1 MTEKEPKDPQQKLV
15 IEKISPVL
23 IEDEMKRS
31 YIDYAMSVIVGRALP
46 DVRDGL
52 KPVHRRIIY
61 AMNEQGMTYDKP
73 YKKSARIVG
82 DVLGKYHPHG
92 DIAVYDSLVRMV
104 QDFSLRYPLIDG
116 QGNFG
121 CFTGDTKIKL
131 LDGTE
136 KSFEE
141 LAKLSPDEIFY
152 VYSIDDN
159 GQIVVGEG
167 KNARLTRRNAEL
179 IELTIDNGEKIRC
192 TPDHR
197 FMLRDGTYKEAKDLT
212 PDDCLM
218 PGYFDTAQIK
228 EGLNE
233 YLRVFQPASEEYDFV
248 HHIADEFNAQRGI
261 ARVFGGPF
269 VRHHKNFNR
278 MDNSPTNIVR
288 MDFLEH
294 LHLHAENITELWE
307 DDEFRELQKQ
317 GVKRYYDDHPEV
329 REQRRNIF
337 INQNKQEEFRK
348 ENASRSSA
356 GIKRY
361 YSQNPQACAEISM
374 RMKALWEDEDYRSRM
389 RTALANIEKREL
401 SPEEKAR
408 IAQIISEKSRQMWK
422 NEEKRSQI
430 VEAISRAL
438 SSEKV
443 RAKLSENSRRNWQN
457 PDYRAKYSEDHFS
470 KMALK
475 SWEKPETRVMH
486 REKIARQWQDL
497 SFCDAQ
503 RKGVIH
509 SNELRIQQNPAMMSE
524 LAACAACTLEK
535 KWTDPEYKN
544 TVMRQKIAGYVAQL
558 LKKYEVIT
566 PDVYESNRDKNWIP
580 RIETALKYFDNFDHL
595 LTAAQNYNHHIIS
608 KRFLDGHTD
617 TYDITVD
624 GYHNF
629 LLASGV
635 FVHNSIDGDSAAA
648 MRYTEVRLGKIS
660 EEIFGDID
668 KETVDFVPNYDDS
681 LKEPSVMPCKLP
693 NLLINGSTGI
703 AVGMATNMP
712 PHNLGEII
720 DGITLVIDNPE
731 AGFNDLFKVVKGPD
745 FPTAGFI
752 YGRQGIID
760 AFSTGRGSIKMR
772 ARATIEEIKGKEQ
785 IIVTELPYQVNKAKL
800 IENIAGLVRDKK
812 IAGITDLRDESDK
825 DGIRI
830 VMEISRQAQGNII
843 LNQLYQHTQLEDSF
857 GVINLALV
865 DGQPRLLTLKDLM
878 VNYINHR
885 KQVIIR
891 RTQFELRK
899 AEARAHILEGLIIA
913 LDHIDEVIKLIRASK
928 TPDEARAGLVA
939 TFSLSEEQ
947 AKAILDMK
955 LQRLTGLER
964 EKIDAE
970 YSELLKIIASLKEL
984 LASEMKILALIK
996 TELADIRSRFADK
1009 RRTEIIE
1016 STGDLLTEDLIP
1028 KEDVVITIS
1037 NSGYIKRISVDSY
1050 RQQHRGGKGVI
1061 GMETKEEDFV
1071 SDLFIGN
1078 THDYMLFFTDRGKV
1092 YWLKV
1097 YGIPTAGRQ
1106 ARGTAIVN
1114 LLQIEQGE
1122 NITAYTPVSGF
1133 DEKHF
1138 LLMVTKKG
1146 TAKKTALTEFSN
1158 PRKSGIIAI
1167 SLDEGDKL
1175 VSVKLTDGTKNF
1187 VIGTKHGKAI
1197 RFNENDVRS
1206 MGRNAG
1212 GVRGIRLL
1220 GEDEV
1225 VSAAVVE
1232 EGSTLLTVTE
1242 NGYGKRTEFE
1252 EYRAMNRGGQ
1262 GVITIDV
1269 SIRNGNVVDIR
1280 TVHEDDE
1287 IMVTTSKGIVIRV
1300 PVSGIKVQGRNTQGV
1315 RIMKVDGGD
1324 RVVGVARLAKE
1335 EEKVVQEKLEDAAT
1349 EEEKTEMNAEKQ
1361 A

>member
-1 MTEKEPKDPQQKLV
+1 MAEQEPKDPMQTPV
-15 IEKISPVL
+15 VEKISPVN
-23 IEDEMKRS
+23 IEVEMKRS

-52 KPVHRRIIY
+52 KPVHRRILY

-92 DIAVYDSLVRMV
+92 DIAVYDTLVRMV

-141 LAKLSPDEIFY
+141 LAKLSPDETFY
-152 VYSIDDN
+152 VYSVDEK

-179 IELTIDNGEKIRC
+179 IELTIDNGETIRC

-197 FMLRDGTYKEAKDLT
+197 FMLRDGSYREAKDLT
-212 PDDCLM
+212 PDDSLM

-233 YLRVFQPASEEYDFV
+233 YLRVFQPASGVYDFV
-248 HHIADEFNAQRGI
+248 HHIADEFNAQKGV
-261 ARVFGGPF
+261 ARVFAGPF

-307 DDEFRELQKQ
+307 DDEFRQIQKQ
-317 GVKRYYDDHPEV
+317 GVKRYYDNHPEI
-329 REQRRNIF
+329 REERRNRF

-361 YSQNPQACAEISM
+361 YSQNHQACAEISM
-374 RMKALWEDEDYRSRM
+374 RMKALWEDEDYRARM

-422 NEEKRSQI
+422 IEEKRSQI

-470 KMALK
+470 EMSRK
-475 SWEKPETRVMH
+475 SWEKPETRILH
-486 REKIARQWQDL
+486 QEKIARQWQDK
-497 SFCDAQ
+497 SFCDQQ
-503 RKGVIH
+503 RKGVIR
-509 SNELRIQQNPAMMSE
+509 SNEKRMQQNPAMMSE

-566 PDVYESNRDKNWIP
+566 PDVYESNRDMKWIP
-580 RIETALKYFDNFDHL
+580 RIETALKYFDNFDNL
-595 LTAAQNYNHHIIS
+595 LTAAQNYNHHIRS
-608 KRFLDGHTD
+608 KQFLDQYAD

-624 GYHNF
+624 RYHNF

-660 EEIFGDID
+660 EEILGDIE

-681 LKEPSVMPCKLP
+681 LKEPSVLPCKLP

-712 PHNLGEII
+712 PHNLGEVI
-720 DGITLVIDNPE
+720 DGITMVIDRPE
-731 AGFNDLFKVVKGPD
+731 AGLNDLLTVVKGPD

-752 YGRQGIID
+752 YGRQGILD
-760 AFSTGRGSIKMR
+760 AFTTGRGSIKMR

-830 VMEISRQAQGNII
+830 VMEISRQAQANII
-843 LNQLYQHTQLEDSF
+843 LNQLYSHTQLEDSF

-885 KQVIIR
+885 KKVIIR

-899 AEARAHILEGLIIA
+899 AEQRAHILEGLRIA

-928 TPDEARAGLVA
+928 TPDDARVGLVA

-970 YSELLKIIASLKEL
+970 YDELLKIIASLKEL
-984 LASEMKILALIK
+984 LASEIKILSLIK

-1016 STGDLLTEDLIP
+1016 STGDLVTEDLIP
-1028 KEDVVITIS
+1028 KEEDVITIS

-1106 ARGTAIVN
+1106 GRGTAIVN

-1138 LLMVTKKG
+1138 LLMATKKG

-1167 SLDEGDKL
+1167 SLEDGDKL
-1175 VSVKLTDGTKNF
+1175 VSVKLTDGTKDV

-1197 RFNENDVRS
+1197 RFNENDVRG

-1212 GVRGIRLL
+1212 GVRGIKLV

-1242 NGYGKRTEFE
+1242 NGYGKRTIFE

-1287 IMVTTSKGIVIRV
+1287 IMVTTSKGIIIRV
-1300 PVSGIKVQGRNTQGV
+1300 PVKGIRVQGRNTQGV
-1315 RIMKVDGGD
+1315 RIMNVEEGD
-1324 RVVGVARLAKE
+1324 RVVGVATLVKE
-1335 EEKVVQEKLEDAAT
+1335 EENGEEKKLEEAVP
-1349 EEEKTEMNAEKQ
+1349 ENNVGK
-1361 A
+1361 

>member
-1 MTEKEPKDPQQKLV
+1 MTDPEPTDTQQNPV
-15 IEKISPVL
+15 VEKISPIN

-52 KPVHRRIIY
+52 KPVHRRILY

-92 DIAVYDSLVRMV
+92 DIAVYDTLVRMV

-136 KSFEE
+136 KSFEK
-141 LAKLSPDEIFY
+141 LSKLSPDETFY
-152 VYSIDDN
+152 VYSVDEK

-167 KNARLTRRNAEL
+167 KNARLTRRNTRI
-179 IELTIDNGEKIRC
+179 IELKLDNSETIRC

-197 FMLRDGTYKEAKDLT
+197 FMLLDGTFKEAQDLT
-212 PDDCLM
+212 TDDSLM
-218 PGYFDTAQIK
+218 PGYFDTAK
-228 EGLNE
+228 
-233 YLRVFQPASEEYDFV
+233 
-248 HHIADEFNAQRGI
+248 
-261 ARVFGGPF
+261 
-269 VRHHKNFNR
+269 
-278 MDNSPTNIVR
+278 
-288 MDFLEH
+288 
-294 LHLHAENITELWE
+294 
-307 DDEFRELQKQ
+307 
-317 GVKRYYDDHPEV
+317 
-329 REQRRNIF
+329 
-337 INQNKQEEFRK
+337 
-348 ENASRSSA
+348 
-356 GIKRY
+356 
-361 YSQNPQACAEISM
+361 
-374 RMKALWEDEDYRSRM
+374 
-389 RTALANIEKREL
+389 
-401 SPEEKAR
+401 
-408 IAQIISEKSRQMWK
+408 
-422 NEEKRSQI
+422 
-430 VEAISRAL
+430 
-438 SSEKV
+438 
-443 RAKLSENSRRNWQN
+443 
-457 PDYRAKYSEDHFS
+457 
-470 KMALK
+470 
-475 SWEKPETRVMH
+475 
-486 REKIARQWQDL
+486 
-497 SFCDAQ
+497 
-503 RKGVIH
+503 
-509 SNELRIQQNPAMMSE
+509 
-524 LAACAACTLEK
+524 
-535 KWTDPEYKN
+535 
-544 TVMRQKIAGYVAQL
+544 
-558 LKKYEVIT
+558 
-566 PDVYESNRDKNWIP
+566 
-580 RIETALKYFDNFDHL
+580 
-595 LTAAQNYNHHIIS
+595 NYNHKIIS
-608 KRFLDGHTD
+608 KSFLDEYAD

-624 GYHNF
+624 RYHNF

-660 EEIFGDID
+660 EEIFGDIE
-668 KETVDFVPNYDDS
+668 KETVNFVPNYDDS

-712 PHNLGEII
+712 PHNLGEVI
-720 DGITLVIDNPE
+720 DGITMIIDRPD
-731 AGFNDLFKVVKGPD
+731 AGLNDILTVVKGPD

-752 YGRQGIID
+752 YGRQGILD
-760 AFSTGRGSIKMR
+760 AFTTGRGSIKMR

-825 DGIRI
+825 DGIRV
-830 VMEISRQAQGNII
+830 VMEISRQAQANII

-899 AEARAHILEGLIIA
+899 AEQRAHILEGLRIA

-928 TPDEARAGLVA
+928 TPDEARAGLVV

-970 YSELLKIIASLKEL
+970 YQELLNTITLLREL
-984 LASEMKILALIK
+984 LASEMKILSVIK
-996 TELADIRSRFADK
+996 TELADIKSRFADK

-1016 STGDLLTEDLIP
+1016 STGDILTEDLIP

-1037 NSGYIKRISVDSY
+1037 SSGYIKRITVDSY

-1071 SDLFIGN
+1071 SDLFIAN

-1122 NITAYTPVSGF
+1122 KITAYTPVSGF

-1146 TAKKTALTEFSN
+1146 TAKKTALTDFSN

-1167 SLDEGDKL
+1167 SLEVGDSL
-1175 VSVKLTDGTKNF
+1175 VSVKLTDGTKD
-1187 VIGTKHGKAI
+1187 VLIGTKHGKAI
-1197 RFNENDVRS
+1197 RFNENDVRD
-1206 MGRNAG
+1206 MGRSAY
-1212 GVRGIRLL
+1212 GVRGIRVV

-1232 EGSTLLTVTE
+1232 EDSTLLTVTE
-1242 NGYGKRTEFE
+1242 NGYGKRTVFE

-1287 IMVTTSKGIVIRV
+1287 IMVTTSKGIIIRV

-1335 EEKVVQEKLEDAAT
+1335 EENVEQKKLEEVT
-1349 EEEKTEMNAEKQ
+1349 PEEEKTP
-1361 A
+1361 

>member
-1 MTEKEPKDPQQKLV
+1 MTNPEPKDPQQKLV

-152 VYSIDDN
+152 VYSVDEK

-212 PDDCLM
+212 PDDSLM

-233 YLRVFQPASEEYDFV
+233 YLRVFQPASGVYDFV
-248 HHIADEFNAQRGI
+248 HHIADEFNAQKGD

-307 DDEFRELQKQ
+307 DDEFRQIQKQ
-317 GVKRYYDDHPEV
+317 GVKRYYDNHPEI
-329 REQRRNIF
+329 REERRNKF

-374 RMKALWEDEDYRSRM
+374 RMKALWEDEDYRARM

-430 VEAISRAL
+430 VEAISLAL

-475 SWEKPETRVMH
+475 SWEKPETRIMH
-486 REKIARQWQDL
+486 QEKIARQWQDE
-497 SFCDAQ
+497 SFCDQQ
-503 RKGVIH
+503 RKGVIR
-509 SNELRIQQNPAMMSE
+509 SNEKRMQQNPSMMSE
-524 LAACAACTLEK
+524 LAACAASTLGK

-566 PDVYESNRDKNWIP
+566 PDVYESNRDMKWIP

-608 KRFLDGHTD
+608 KQFLDGHAD

-629 LLASGV
+629 LLASRV

-712 PHNLGEII
+712 PHNLGEVI

-731 AGFNDLFKVVKGPD
+731 AGLNDLFKVVKGPD

-772 ARATIEEIKGKEQ
+772 ARANIEDIKGKEQ

-830 VMEISRQAQGNII
+830 VMEISRQAQANIV
-843 LNQLYQHTQLEDSF
+843 LNQLYSHTQLEDSF

-899 AEARAHILEGLIIA
+899 AEQRAHILEGLIIA

-970 YSELLKIIASLKEL
+970 YNELLNTIAWLKEL
-984 LASEMKILALIK
+984 LASEIKILSLIK
-996 TELADIRSRFADK
+996 TELADIRNRFADK
-1009 RRTEIIE
+1009 RKTEIIE
-1016 STGDLLTEDLIP
+1016 STGDILTEDLIP
-1028 KEDVVITIS
+1028 KEDVVINIS
-1037 NSGYIKRISVDSY
+1037 NSGYIKRITVDSY

-1071 SDLFIGN
+1071 SDLFIAN
-1078 THDYMLFFTDRGKV
+1078 THNYMLFFTDRGKV

-1114 LLQIEQGE
+1114 LLQIEPGE
-1122 NITAYTPVSGF
+1122 MITAYTPVSGF

-1175 VSVKLTDGTKNF
+1175 VSVKLTDGTKDA

-1206 MGRNAG
+1206 MGRTAG
-1212 GVRGIRLL
+1212 GVRGIRLV

-1232 EGSTLLTVTE
+1232 ADSTLLTVTE
-1242 NGYGKRTEFE
+1242 NGFGKRTIFE
-1252 EYRAMNRGGQ
+1252 EYRSMNRGGQ

-1300 PVSGIKVQGRNTQGV
+1300 PVNGIKVQGRNTQGV

-1335 EEKVVQEKLEDAAT
+1335 EEKVVQEKLEEDAP
-1349 EEEKTEMNAEKQ
+1349 EEKRPEMNAEDQ